1 MWAALMA
8 VPDFDSH
15 DLSALELAIV
25 GGARC
30 PLPVF
35 EYFRDKDVPFQ
46 EGFGMTGP
54 DGFGSRR

>member
-1 MWAALMA
+1 MA